1 MGDFNIN
8 LLGVEK
14 CNQYARIF
22 LLSLQSFSLF
32 RQLTKPTRFHNN
44 SATLIIY
51 IETIL
56 LNGFDYN
63 ITSGNIDSDVSDHY
77 SPFCWILHSREW
89 NTNVKPK
96 TKKRDFSTGADP
108 RILEF
113 FVFLFLFILFIHV
126 IILFYF
132 IYFILLFFFF
142 GGGGSKFWFKKDRW
156 TYLFVNLWTPVAV
169 VAGACFASRGEQIKS
184 SQVKSIFI

>member
-14 CNQYARIF
+14 CNQYARNF

-32 RQLTKPTRFHNN
+32 RQLIKPTRFHNN

-63 ITSGNIDSDVSDHY
+63 ITSGNIDSDVSDYY
-77 SPFCWILHSREW
+77 SPFCWILHSRE
-89 NTNVKPK
+89 
-96 TKKRDFSTGADP
+96 
-108 RILEF
+108 
-113 FVFLFLFILFIHV
+113 
-126 IILFYF
+126 
-132 IYFILLFFFF
+132 
-142 GGGGSKFWFKKDRW
+142 
-156 TYLFVNLWTPVAV
+156 
-169 VAGACFASRGEQIKS
+169 
-184 SQVKSIFI
+184 

>member
-14 CNQYARIF
+14 CNQYARNF

-63 ITSGNIDSDVSDHY
+63 IPVG
-77 SPFCWILHSREW
+77 ILIPMLAIIIHHSAG
-89 NTNVKPK
+89 
-96 TKKRDFSTGADP
+96 FST
-108 RILEF
+108 L
-113 FVFLFLFILFIHV
+113 
-126 IILFYF
+126 
-132 IYFILLFFFF
+132 
-142 GGGGSKFWFKKDRW
+142 GSE
-156 TYLFVNLWTPVAV
+156 T
-169 VAGACFASRGEQIKS
+169 QM
-184 SQVKSIFI
+184 